1 MHSQWPVSGRS
12 TELDH
17 LTTLLAGGGTGVLV
31 VGEEGVGKSR
41 VLSEV
46 TDRLHSQGMATVVV
60 TATPGSALLPL
71 GSLAPLLP
79 TGSTSTGLPVL
90 PVLACVSGDRA
101 IPCGRATAADPRRR
115 SPD

>member
-1 MHSQWPVSGRS
+1 MHSQWPISGRS

-46 TDRLHSQGMATVVV
+46 TDRL
-60 TATPGSALLPL
+60 
-71 GSLAPLLP
+71 
-79 TGSTSTGLPVL
+79 
-90 PVLACVSGDRA
+90 
-101 IPCGRATAADPRRR
+101 PR
-115 SPD
+115 S

>member
-1 MHSQWPVSGRS
+1 MHSQWPISGRS

-46 TDRLHSQGMATVVV
+46 TDRLRSQGMATVVV
-60 TATPGSALLPL
+60 TATPGSAVLPL
-71 GSLAPLLP
+71 GSLASLLP
-79 TGSTSTGLPVL
+79 AGSTSTGLPVL
-90 PVLACVSGDRA
+90 PVLRA
-101 IPCGRATAADPRRR
+101 A
-115 SPD
+115 